1 MGQWVAVLK
10 VDGSVD
16 YLELTE
22 LNSYHALGEALG
34 GKLIDA
40 FRPYHLIYQEQQVF
54 IGVDS
59 DACLKKLSKNN
70 NISSLYHS
78 TIFGD
83 VVLLLENPQNYKLS
97 GFSSKEEAQQFIQFV
112 LSACVN

>member
-10 VDGSVD
+10 VDGSVE
-16 YLELTE
+16 YLELAE
-22 LNSYHALGEALG
+22 LNSYHALGEAIG
-34 GKLIDA
+34 GKRIDA
-40 FRPYHLIYQEQQVF
+40 FRPYHLTYQDQQVF

-59 DACLKKLSKNN
+59 DACLKKLLKNECV
-70 NISSLYHS
+70 SSLYHS

-83 VVLLLENPQNYKLS
+83 VVLLLENPVNFKLS
-97 GFSSKEEAQQFIQFV
+97 GFLSKEDAEQFSHFV